1 MPRHSELLPS
11 LRVIAAESLRRTVLA
26 VIGSAAAV
34 LGLDLMAMLAA
45 AALID
50 DSELRPD
57 RLGRGVLLA
66 AVVAIVL
73 FSMMLGGVVTAG
85 RFALAAFFS
94 QAEGG
99 LREFRDTVR
108 VRGAVG
114 ATPTAPTQAAL
125 VVLGG
130 LAMLAS
136 IPCIVL
142 AVESAS
148 TGGGAVWMFWTV
160 AMIVIA
166 VGCLV
171 LAWWLSRFDRRWAA
185 RIRERLPGDVVG
197 WAGPAKRVRSRA
209 EARVARRSWSG
220 TDWAAALGSTSILVG
235 GIAAFVGVYLHQ
247 PGRYADPVYY
257 PEQVERVLA
266 MLPVGGLV
274 LVTTGVLLSAV
285 VGLVV
290 LGRTLRALSGAA
302 GRAAEASPQLRG
314 AESVLSQAVDVLQ
327 GVWAAAGIIG
337 AGWWFAA
344 AVETSVD
351 QWTPSMVVPD
361 ALANTWVWV
370 GWIGGGL
377 VLLVAR
383 LAVEWHAPR
392 MRNAFGWEPPVEP
405 DDSEY
410 PDISLL
416 P

>member
-11 LRVIAAESLRRTVLA
+11 LRVIVAESLRRTVLA

-148 TGGGAVWMFWTV
+148 TGGGAGWMFWTV

-171 LAWWLSRFDRRWAA
+171 LAWWLSRFVRRWAA

-247 PGRYADPVYY
+247 PGRYAEPVYY
-257 PEQVERVLA
+257 PERVERVLA
-266 MLPVGGLV
+266 VLPVGGLV
-274 LVTTGVLLSAV
+274 LVVFGTLLSAV
-285 VGLVV
+285 VGFVV
-290 LGRTLRALSGAA
+290 FGVTLRSLSGAN
-302 GRAAEASPQLRG
+302 GRAANASPNLRR
-314 AESVLSQAVDVLQ
+314 AEAVLSRAVDVCQ
-327 GVWAAAGIIG
+327 GVWVAAGILG

-344 AVETSVD
+344 EVETSAD
-351 QWTPSMVVPD
+351 RWALPPTLPS
-361 ALANTWVWV
+361 ALTSWWVWA
-370 GWIGGGL
+370 GWAAVGL
-377 VLLVAR
+377 VLFVAR
-383 LAVEWHAPR
+383 LAVERQAPR